1 MGRIAGAV
9 ALLLLS
15 LFMLFGFLRS
25 GAAIGAPATI
35 FALLLTVG
43 LPAAGGI
50 ALLAG
55 RVRGRNRLGARREQ
69 LRRQTIDAEILR
81 LAEQHAGKL
90 TVVEV
95 VSALAV
101 TPAAAQEALNDFHT
115 RELAEIEIT
124 ESGVLVYVFRDIQ
137 RLEEKAHSRGVLDA

>member
-1 MGRIAGAV
+1 MGRVVGAI
-9 ALLLLS
+9 ALLFVS
-15 LFMLFGFLRS
+15 LFMLLGFMRS
-25 GAAIGAPATI
+25 SASLAAPSTI
-35 FALLLTVG
+35 VALLLTVG
-43 LPAAGGI
+43 LPAVGAA

-55 RVRGRNRLGARREQ
+55 RFRGGRRLTARREQ
-69 LRRQTIDAEILR
+69 LRLQTIDAEILR

-101 TPAAAQEALNDFHT
+101 TPEAAKNALDGFHT

-124 ESGVLVYVFRDIQ
+124 DSGVLVYVFHDVQ
-137 RLEEKAHSRGVLDA
+137 RLKEKAFSKGVLDD